1 MQYRDAIN
9 TRFLASLTHYHV
21 IAYMVDKQ
29 ESDQDL
35 PASKYEEARSFLG
48 KLDPSLPGFLAA
60 YTMRDDSILPSS
72 VFDLESKNLLQPVKF
87 WQYVAMCVQIEGA
100 KKFFGLMAR
109 LSVCP
114 SSSAGLERV
123 FSSFG
128 LVHNKLRNRLTNAR
142 VEKLVKVY
150 VNLREKN
157 SKGEHTDNIEYVES
171 LIEEALEVEN

>member
-1 MQYRDAIN
+1 
-9 TRFLASLTHYHV
+9 
-21 IAYMVDKQ
+21 
-29 ESDQDL
+29 
-35 PASKYEEARSFLG
+35 
-48 KLDPSLPGFLAA
+48 
-60 YTMRDDSILPSS
+60 
-72 VFDLESKNLLQPVKF
+72 
-87 WQYVAMCVQIEGA
+87 MCVQIEGA

-114 SSSAGLERV
+114 SSSAGLKRV